1 MEPTEEE
8 LEAMTP
14 RQRSLIRNA
23 LAKQAEFCSRA
34 VEAGRAFGRSLRTD
48 QQPIRSERKE

>member
-1 MEPTEEE
+1 
-8 LEAMTP
+8 MTP

-23 LAKQAEFCSRA
+23 LVKQAEFCSRA